1 MIHVVMAEIYASVL
15 SSWAAARLTVD
26 LQDQQNPCRSMPPG
40 TQTRRKRLRS
50 SELLAPSWRGSR
62 CFGRASGCAGERIA
76 TMLIEAGFDI
86 AFECAA
92 QTPMLLQLSVH
103 PSRDAD
109 LLTPDKINCDPIL
122 ATRSYVDLFGN
133 RVTRVEVP
141 AGLVVFSNRFVIHD
155 SGQPDETPP
164 DVEMT
169 QIADLPDD
177 VLLFLLQSR
186 YCDSDKLADFA
197 WSNFGMMS
205 GGRQRVQAICDFV
218 HAKIRFSYPDARPTR
233 SASDSMHEAIGVCRD
248 FAHLA
253 IALCRCMNIPARYCT
268 GYLGDIGVPVD
279 PNPMDFSAWFEAFL
293 DGRWYTMDARHNH
306 PRIGRIVMGRGRD
319 AADVAMST
327 AFGVAN
333 LARFEVV
340 TQEQAEKA

>member
-1 MIHVVMAEIYASVL
+1 VLQAKVAQFEISA
-15 SSWAAARLTVD
+15 
-26 LQDQQNPCRSMPPG
+26 
-40 TQTRRKRLRS
+40 
-50 SELLAPSWRGSR
+50 
-62 CFGRASGCAGERIA
+62 
-76 TMLIEAGFDI
+76 MLIEAGFDI
-86 AFECAA
+86 AFECPA

-103 PSRDAD
+103 TSRDAD
-109 LLTPDKINCDPIL
+109 LLTPDKITCDPIL
-122 ATRSYVDLFGN
+122 ATRSYIDHFGN
-133 RVTRVEVP
+133 RVIRIEVP
-141 AGLVVFSNRFVIHD
+141 AGFVVSSNRFVIHD
-155 SGQPDETPP
+155 SGQPEETPP
-164 DVEMT
+164 DVDMT
-169 QIADLPDD
+169 PIADLSDD

-186 YCDSDKLADFA
+186 YCDSDKLADLA
-197 WSNFGMMS
+197 WSNFGMIL

-233 SASDSMHEAIGVCRD
+233 SASDSIHEGIGVCRD

-253 IALCRCMNIPARYCT
+253 IALRRCMNIPARYCT

-327 AFGVAN
+327 AFGIAK

-340 TQEQAEKA
+340 TQEQVQAG